1 MGWSSSAD
9 PQAQVK
15 LNFDSKEDAVAYAQR
30 NGWKF
35 ETRAPS
41 AQANENVEA
50 GMSNYGHNFLR
61 RRVELEMAEARE
73 SGSLAK
79 FHEFDHEGAGQSG
92 WFMQLTYHG
101 EKDVEQYGDQKAPN
115 TRDSSPQAGRA
126 QKH

>member
-35 ETRAPS
+35 ETRAPT

-50 GMSNYGHNFLR
+50 GRSNYGHNFLR
-61 RRVELEMAEARE
+61 RRVELEMAEAKDN
-73 SGSLAK
+73 GTLNK
-79 FHEFDHEGAGQSG
+79 FAEFNHEGEGQSG

-101 EKDVEQYGDQKAPN
+101 EKDVEQYGDAKAPN
-115 TRDSSPQAGRA
+115 GRDCLKDTRGQ
-126 QKH
+126 QKQ